1 MSYYSCSATSS
12 SLEAYDLQDVE
23 NVFELQN
30 VSYSYSENHSALTN
44 ISMVVRAGES
54 IAILGANGSGKST
67 LLKILCGL
75 IFASSGT
82 TKAFGSALS
91 EAGMELNRSEF
102 ARYFRRRVGMVFQDA
117 DSQLFS
123 PVVWEEVSF
132 APLQL
137 GLPEEEVQNRV
148 NESLNLLGIP
158 HLKNRSP
165 QTLSEGE
172 KRKVALASVLSLSPD
187 VLLLDEPSSDLDPR
201 TRVWLSGFL
210 NELHSAG
217 KTIITATHDL
227 ELAADTSDHCIIL
240 NEQHGIAGAG
250 PTAEMLNNWNLLLD
264 ANLVHIHAHRHG
276 QVLHTHPH
284 AHSE

>member
-1 MSYYSCSATSS
+1 MV
-12 SLEAYDLQDVE
+12 QDNE
-23 NVFELQN
+23 LVFELQN
-30 VSYSYSENHSALTN
+30 VCYSYLEKNPALDG
-44 ISMVVRAGES
+44 ISMSVNSGES

-75 IFASSGT
+75 IFPSSGIV
-82 TKAFGSALS
+82 KAFGSTLS

-137 GLPEEEVQNRV
+137 GLSQPEVEKRV
-148 NESLNLLGIP
+148 NEALSLLRIQRLR
-158 HLKNRSP
+158 NRSP
-165 QTLSEGE
+165 QSLSEGE
-172 KRKVALASVLSLSPD
+172 KRKVALASVLSLGSD

-201 TRVWLSGFL
+201 TKVWLEGFL
-210 NELHSAG
+210 NELHDNG
-217 KTIITATHDL
+217 KTIVTATHDL
-227 ELAADTSDHCIIL
+227 ELAADTSSHCFIL
-240 NEQHGIAGAG
+240 DEQHSMAGEG
-250 PTAEMLNNWNLLLD
+250 PTEEVLNNWDLLLKT
-264 ANLVHIHAHRHG
+264 NLVHIHAHKHG
-276 QVLHTHPH
+276 RVFHIHPH

>member
-1 MSYYSCSATSS
+1 MV
-12 SLEAYDLQDVE
+12 QDSGL
-23 NVFELQN
+23 VFELDN
-30 VSYSYSENHSALTN
+30 VCYCYAGKNSALSD
-44 ISMVVRAGES
+44 ISMNVKSGDS

-75 IFASSGT
+75 IFPSSGT
-82 TKAFGSALS
+82 VKAFGSTLS

-137 GLPEEEVQNRV
+137 SLSQQDVQKRV
-148 NESLNLLGIP
+148 NEALILLGIT
-158 HLKNRSP
+158 HLRNRSP

-172 KRKVALASVLSLSPD
+172 KRKVALASVLSLAPD
-187 VLLLDEPSSDLDPR
+187 ILLLDEPSSDLDPR
-201 TRVWLSGFL
+201 TKVWLEGFL
-210 NELHSAG
+210 NELHDSG

-227 ELAADTSDHCIIL
+227 ELAADTSSRCIIL
-240 NEQHGIAGAG
+240 DEQHHVAGKG
-250 PTAEMLNNWNLLLD
+250 STEEMLNNWDLLLN
-264 ANLVHIHAHRHG
+264 ANLVHVHAHKHG

-284 AHSE
+284 AHAE

>member
-1 MSYYSCSATSS
+1 MGSKMA
-12 SLEAYDLQDVE
+12 QDRE
-23 NVFELQN
+23 LVFELQN
-30 VSYSYSENHSALTN
+30 VCYHYSGDHSALSD
-44 ISMVVRAGES
+44 ISMNVKAGDS

-75 IFASSGT
+75 IFPSSGIV
-82 TKAFGSALS
+82 KAFGSRLS

-137 GLPEEEVQNRV
+137 GLSQQHVQRRV
-148 NESLNLLGIP
+148 NEALTLLGIP
-158 HLKNRSP
+158 HLRNRSP
-165 QTLSEGE
+165 QSLSEGE
-172 KRKVALASVLSLSPD
+172 KRRVALASVLSLSPD

-201 TRVWLSGFL
+201 TKVWLEGFL
-210 NELHSAG
+210 NELHHSG

-227 ELAADTSDHCIIL
+227 ELAADASNRCIIL
-240 NEQHGIAGAG
+240 DEQHNMAGEG
-250 PTAEMLNNWNLLLD
+250 PTEEMLNNWDLLLST
-264 ANLVHIHAHRHG
+264 NLVHAHAHKHG
-276 QVLHTHPH
+276 QVVHTHPH

>member
-1 MSYYSCSATSS
+1 M
-12 SLEAYDLQDVE
+12 QDGA

-30 VSYSYSENHSALTN
+30 VSYSYSDNHSALTD
-44 ISMVVRAGES
+44 ISLVVTAGES
-54 IAILGANGSGKST
+54 VAILGANGSGKST

-82 TKAFGSALS
+82 SRAFGSVLS

-137 GLPEEEVQNRV
+137 GLPEQDVQKRI
-148 NESLNLLGIP
+148 NEALNLLGIP

-187 VLLLDEPSSDLDPR
+187 ILLLDEPSSDLDPR
-201 TRVWLSGFL
+201 TRVWLAGFL
-210 NELHSAG
+210 NELHDAG

-227 ELAADTSDHCIIL
+227 ELAADTSDRCIIL
-240 NEQHGIAGAG
+240 NEQHGIAGEG
-250 PTAEMLNNWNLLLD
+250 PTVEMLNNWDLLLD
-264 ANLVHIHAHRHG
+264 TNLVHIHAHRHG

>member
-1 MSYYSCSATSS
+1 MA
-12 SLEAYDLQDVE
+12 QD
-23 NVFELQN
+23 NALVFELQN
-30 VSYSYSENHSALTN
+30 VCYSYSGNHSALRDV
-44 ISMVVRAGES
+44 SMNVRYGDS

-75 IFASSGT
+75 IFPSSGSV
-82 TKAFGSALS
+82 KAFGSTLS

-137 GLPEEEVQNRV
+137 GLAQQDVERRV
-148 NESLNLLGIP
+148 NEALSLLRIQNLRD
-158 HLKNRSP
+158 RSP
-165 QTLSEGE
+165 QSLSEGE
-172 KRKVALASVLSLSPD
+172 KRKVALASVLSLGPD
-187 VLLLDEPSSDLDPR
+187 ILLLDEPSSDLDPR
-201 TRVWLSGFL
+201 TKVWLEGFL
-210 NELHSAG
+210 NELHDSG

-227 ELAADTSDHCIIL
+227 ELAADTSNCSIIL
-240 NEQHGIAGAG
+240 DEQHRMSGKG
-250 PTAEMLNNWNLLLD
+250 PTEEILNNWDLLLN
-264 ANLVHIHAHRHG
+264 ANLVHIHAHKHG
-276 QVLHTHPH
+276 HVLHSHPH

>member
-1 MSYYSCSATSS
+1 MGFEMA
-12 SLEAYDLQDVE
+12 QDSGL
-23 NVFELQN
+23 VFELQN
-30 VSYSYSENHSALTN
+30 VCYSYSGNNSALN
-44 ISMVVRAGES
+44 DISMNVESGDS

-75 IFASSGT
+75 IFPSSGT
-82 TKAFGSALS
+82 IKAFGSALS

-137 GLPEEEVQNRV
+137 GLSEQDVQKRV
-148 NESLNLLGIP
+148 NEALSLLGIT
-158 HLKNRSP
+158 HLRNRSP
-165 QTLSEGE
+165 QSLSEGE
-172 KRKVALASVLSLSPD
+172 KRRVAIASVLSLGPD
-187 VLLLDEPSSDLDPR
+187 ILLLDEPSSDLDPR
-201 TRVWLSGFL
+201 TKVWLEGFL
-210 NELHSAG
+210 NELRSAG

-227 ELAADTSDHCIIL
+227 ELAADTSQRCIVL
-240 NEQHGIAGAG
+240 TEQHAIAGEG
-250 PTAEMLNNWNLLLD
+250 STEKMLSNWNLLLD
-264 ANLVHIHAHRHG
+264 SNLVHVHAHRHG
-276 QVLHTHPH
+276 QILHTHPH

>member
-1 MSYYSCSATSS
+1 MESKMTQNS
-12 SLEAYDLQDVE
+12 DP
-23 NVFELQN
+23 VFELEN
-30 VSYSYSENHSALTN
+30 VCYFYSEKNSALSG
-44 ISMVVRAGES
+44 ISMNVNSGDS

-75 IFASSGT
+75 IFPSSGT
-82 TKAFGSALS
+82 IKAFGSTLS

-137 GLPEEEVQNRV
+137 GLSQQEAQKRV
-148 NESLNLLGIP
+148 NEALILLGIP
-158 HLKNRSP
+158 HLRNRSP

-172 KRKVALASVLSLSPD
+172 KRKVALASVLSLAPD
-187 VLLLDEPSSDLDPR
+187 ILLLDEPSSDLDPR
-201 TRVWLSGFL
+201 TKVWLEGFL
-210 NELHSAG
+210 NELHDSG

-227 ELAADTSDHCIIL
+227 ELAADTSNRCIIL
-240 NEQHGIAGAG
+240 SEQHGMAGEG
-250 PTAEMLNNWNLLLD
+250 PTEEMLNNWNLLLN
-264 ANLVHIHAHRHG
+264 ANLVHVHAHKHG

-284 AHSE
+284 AHTE

>member
-1 MSYYSCSATSS
+1 MAADRV
-12 SLEAYDLQDVE
+12 L
-23 NVFELQN
+23 VFELHN
-30 VSYSYSENHSALTN
+30 VCYSYSGNHPALSDV
-44 ISMVVRAGES
+44 SMNVQSGDS

-75 IFASSGT
+75 IFPLSGT
-82 TKAFGSALS
+82 VKAFGSTLS

-137 GLPEEEVQNRV
+137 GLPQQDVEKRV
-148 NESLNLLGIP
+148 NEALFLLGIQN
-158 HLKNRSP
+158 LRDRSP
-165 QTLSEGE
+165 QSLSEGE
-172 KRKVALASVLSLSPD
+172 KRKVAIASVLSLSPD
-187 VLLLDEPSSDLDPR
+187 ILMLDEPSSDLDPR
-201 TRVWLSGFL
+201 TKVWLEGFL
-210 NELHSAG
+210 NELHDSG
-217 KTIITATHDL
+217 KTIITATHDI
-227 ELAADTSDHCIIL
+227 ELAADTSNRCIIL
-240 NEQHGIAGAG
+240 SEQHSMAGEG
-250 PTAEMLNNWNLLLD
+250 STDEILNNWDLLLN
-264 ANLVHIHAHRHG
+264 ANLVHVHAHRHG

>member
-1 MSYYSCSATSS
+1 MGSKMAEDSG
-12 SLEAYDLQDVE
+12 LI
-23 NVFELQN
+23 FELQN
-30 VSYSYSENHSALTN
+30 VSYSYFGNYSALSG
-44 ISMVVRAGES
+44 ISLNVKAGDS

-75 IFASSGT
+75 IFPSSGT
-82 TKAFGSALS
+82 VKAFGSALS
-91 EAGMELNRSEF
+91 EAGMELNRSDF

-137 GLPEEEVQNRV
+137 GLPQQDVQKRV
-148 NESLNLLGIP
+148 NEALSLLGIE
-158 HLKNRSP
+158 HLRNRSP
-165 QTLSEGE
+165 QSLSEGE
-172 KRKVALASVLSLSPD
+172 KRKVALASVLSLGPD
-187 VLLLDEPSSDLDPR
+187 ILLLDEPSSDLDPR
-201 TRVWLSGFL
+201 TKVWLEGFL
-210 NELHSAG
+210 IELHDSG

-227 ELAADTSDHCIIL
+227 ELAADTSDRCIIL
-240 NEQHGIAGAG
+240 NEQHGLAGEG
-250 PTAEMLNNWNLLLD
+250 STENMLDNWSLLLNT
-264 ANLVHIHAHRHG
+264 NLVHVHAHKHG

>member
-1 MSYYSCSATSS
+1 MI
-12 SLEAYDLQDVE
+12 VKG
-23 NVFELQN
+23 
-30 VSYSYSENHSALTN
+30 
-44 ISMVVRAGES
+44 GES

-82 TKAFGSALS
+82 TRAFGSVLS
-91 EAGMELNRSEF
+91 EAGMELKRSEF

-137 GLPEEEVQNRV
+137 GLPEEKVQKRV
-148 NESLNLLGIP
+148 DDALNLLGIR
-158 HLKNRSP
+158 HLKNRTP
-165 QTLSEGE
+165 QSLSEGE

-201 TRVWLSGFL
+201 TRVWLQSFL
-210 NELHSAG
+210 DEMHRAG
-217 KTIITATHDL
+217 KTIVIATHDL
-227 ELAADTSDHCIIL
+227 ELAANTSDRCIVL
-240 NEQHGIAGAG
+240 NEEHGLAGEG
-250 PTAEMLNNWNLLLD
+250 PTEEILANWDLLLNS
-264 ANLVHIHAHRHG
+264 NLVHVHAHKHG
-276 QVLHTHPH
+276 QVVHTHPH
-284 AHSE
+284 AHSD

>member
-1 MSYYSCSATSS
+1 MA
-12 SLEAYDLQDVE
+12 QDGEV
-23 NVFELQN
+23 VFELEN
-30 VSYSYSENHSALTN
+30 VCFRYSDDHSALN
-44 ISMVVRAGES
+44 GVSMNVKAGDS

-75 IFASSGT
+75 VFPSSGAV
-82 TKAFGSALS
+82 KAFGSKLT

-137 GLPEEEVQNRV
+137 GLPEQDVEKRV
-148 NESLNLLGIP
+148 NDALSLLEIL
-158 HLKNRSP
+158 HLRDRSP
-165 QTLSEGE
+165 QSLSEGE
-172 KRKVALASVLSLSPD
+172 KRRVALASVLSLSPD
-187 VLLLDEPSSDLDPR
+187 ILLLDEPSSDLDPR
-201 TRVWLSGFL
+201 TKVWLERFL
-210 NELHSAG
+210 VELHDSG

-227 ELAADTSDHCIIL
+227 ELAADSSNRCIIL
-240 NEQHGIAGAG
+240 NEQHSIEGEGS
-250 PTAEMLNNWNLLLD
+250 TEEMLDNWELLLNT
-264 ANLVHIHAHRHG
+264 NLVHVHAHRHG